1 MFGLA
6 PEMLSLIGGGL
17 SGFIFKFMSERAK
30 NREAHFKMLLQSRE
44 LGIQER
50 DAAAQRDGE
59 AGKWI
64 RRVIVLGV
72 FSALVFIPY
81 LLTIYDFPVYVQVIE
96 EKRGFLWGLFGGG
109 VENKFVEINGFPILD
124 TLILSMNAIV
134 GYYLGQASAK

>member
-1 MFGLA
+1 MFGLT

-17 SGFIFKFMSERAK
+17 SGFIFRFMSERAK
-30 NREAHFKMLLQSRE
+30 NREAQFKMLIQSRE

-59 AGKWI
+59 AGKWV

-81 LLTIYDFPVYVQVIE
+81 LLTIYDFPIYVQVIE
-96 EKRGFLWGLFGGG
+96 EKKGFLWGLFGGG

-124 TLILSMNAIV
+124 TIILSMNAIV